1 MPDASSRSD
10 EPQSSGGPSAT
21 QARALNPALAQP
33 TKLGAYIALTKP
45 DVSFLVLMTTGAG
58 FYMGVRG
65 PIPWLHMIHVVFG
78 TMLIAAGTA
87 ALNHYIERDSDA
99 HMRRTASRPL
109 PAGSL
114 TPAEALCFGLT
125 LAVGGAIDLYFV
137 AGALACALGALT
149 SLSYLLAYTPLKKH
163 TVWATFVGAIPGAI
177 PPMIGW
183 TAATGKL
190 DAGAWLLFA
199 ILFFWQFPHFHAISW
214 MYREDYARAGILMLP
229 VVDKDGTRTFRQIVL
244 YASGLVAVSLLPSVM
259 GFTGVLYF
267 FGALVTCTASLQVC
281 LWAASAKTNVRA
293 KWLMHATVM
302 HIPILLGLMMYDK
315 LPR

>member
-1 MPDASSRSD
+1 MSTARTTELS
-10 EPQSSGGPSAT
+10 QS
-21 QARALNPALAQP
+21 N
-33 TKLGAYIALTKP
+33 KLGAYISLTKP
-45 DVSFLVLMTTGAG
+45 DVSFLVLLTTGAG
-58 FYMGVRG
+58 FYMGARG
-65 PIPWLHMIHVVFG
+65 PIEWLHMLHVVLG
-78 TMLIAAGTA
+78 TMMIAAGTA
-87 ALNHYIERDSDA
+87 ALNHYIERESDRY
-99 HMRRTASRPL
+99 MRRTASRPL
-109 PAGSL
+109 PTGQL
-114 TPAEALCFGLT
+114 TPAEALRFGVALCI
-125 LAVGGAIDLYFV
+125 AGAIDLYFV
-137 AGALACALGALT
+137 AGYLACLLGVVT
-149 SLSYLLAYTPLKKH
+149 SVSYLLAYTPLKKR

-190 DAGAWLLFA
+190 DTGAWLLFA

-244 YASGLVAVSLLPSVM
+244 YAAMLVAVSLLPAIM
-259 GFTGVLYF
+259 GFAGVLYF
-267 FGALVTCTASLQVC
+267 FGALVTCTALVQVC
-281 LWAASAKTNVRA
+281 LWAAHAKTNSRA